1 MIKFADEM
9 TYPELEIS
17 LGKFKKPY
25 NVGGHTDFETLK
37 IWITSEFRKR
47 GVWFHHILSTLGHRV
62 NIVDVLPPFTV
73 FHRAWKPSP
82 NYEEA
87 FLRSATAYLCPEGFD
102 FPDGP

>member
-17 LGKFKKPY
+17 LGEFKKPY

-47 GVWFHHILSTLGHRV
+47 GGVVSPYPLYVRT
-62 NIVDVLPPFTV
+62 
-73 FHRAWKPSP
+73 PSKYSRRTSP
-82 NYEEA
+82 VH
-87 FLRSATAYLCPEGFD
+87 SIP
-102 FPDGP
+102 